1 MSNAEQDIN
10 AFCSAL
16 LGGPDGTGDDRL
28 IGYHLCVWTLPDRV
42 ARWIPAEAPGSIAS
56 VVLELANRQP
66 SAVHAVY
73 IGMGFVPNAVVDRK
87 VREEKQDGKNRRAEA
102 RDIAGIPG
110 LWADIDIAG
119 HGHAKDGLPPD
130 VDAALAIVDSL
141 GVEPTLI
148 IHTGRG
154 IQVWWAFTEPAIFED
169 DAERA
174 DIADLAKSW
183 NMTIKVRAGQWAAG
197 VDSVFDLP
205 RLMRAV
211 GSTNT
216 KGSDGKHGGPPEG
229 HRQVTI
235 IRNTGFTWNPEDFR
249 EFLAGPDAIAAV
261 SAVTPVSGH
270 DAASLDG
277 VDLHAVWRRASSIPS
292 RERGYVPTF
301 VAQMIDVDDTTK
313 LAATWYRRRPEFK
326 DDQSTYD
333 AALTRL
339 LHDAGAPVADQV
351 EALMC
356 HRLAAGGDTDKVN
369 PAKRTDYI
377 ARTVLNVHAMAEK
390 AATDRAEAKAERDVV
405 VNGIAEHAD
414 KPVELAV
421 VPDAPEPDPIVDTT
435 PDILVVETAP
445 PVGLTLVREP
455 APRDTPADTEPDEPE
470 VWGARHPD
478 TVSILGLLDKLLIPE
493 KYRSA
498 GIRTWGMEHRDY
510 GENQKGRLIFEIP
523 DGYGWPG
530 GGPSL
535 YTPGNPLKAEWY
547 PKPMFEGPKGFRA
560 SLERDAMIPS
570 LPVGK
575 NKEEWAAIATE
586 LVGHWQQDS
595 TGADLATTVKDWLL
609 EYLTSHPATTI
620 DGGINGAVD
629 VKRAYMKDTR
639 DWGALGTPCV
649 LFPLPAFIQYVAV
662 QPGGKAHGGR
672 AGKDLTNYLRVR
684 DARPYLNGP
693 DGKLRRRANWWE
705 IDATQ
710 FTMDEWGQ
718 VIESA
723 HEFMVSSE
731 ERRFRSIDGGLA

>member
-28 IGYHLCVWTLPDRV
+28 IGYYLCVWTLPDRV
-42 ARWIPAEAPGSIAS
+42 ARWIPAEVPGSIAS

-73 IGMGFVPNAVVDRK
+73 IGMGFVPTEIVERK
-87 VREEKQDGKNRRAEA
+87 AREEQQDGKKRRAEA

-119 HGHAKDGLPPD
+119 HGHAKDGLPPNL
-130 VDAALAIVDSL
+130 DAALAIVDSL
-141 GVEPTLI
+141 GIEPTLI

-154 IQVWWAFTEPAIFED
+154 IQVWWAFTEPALFEN

-183 NMTIKVRAGQWAAG
+183 NMTIKVRAGEYAAG
-197 VDSVFDLP
+197 VDSVFDLS

-216 KGSDGKHGGPPEG
+216 KGADGKHGGPVEG
-229 HRQVTI
+229 HRPVTI

-261 SAVTPVSGH
+261 SAVVPVSGH
-270 DAASLDG
+270 DAATLDG
-277 VDLHAVWRRASSIPS
+277 VDLNAVWRRATSVASK
-292 RERGYVPTF
+292 ERGYIPAT
-301 VAQMIDVDDTTK
+301 VAAMIDVDDTTK
-313 LAATWYRRRPEFK
+313 LADTWNRKRPEFK

-333 AALTRL
+333 AALIRL
-339 LHDAGAPVADQV
+339 LHDAGVPVAEQV

-369 PAKRTDYI
+369 PSKRTDYI

-390 AATDRAEAKAERDVV
+390 AATERAEAKAERDAITE
-405 VNGIAEHAD
+405 GIAAHRD
-414 KPVELAV
+414 KPVELNTPTA
-421 VPDAPEPDPIVDTT
+421 VPDTPEPDPIVDTV
-435 PDILVVETAP
+435 PDIPADKTGPETA
-445 PVGLTLVREP
+445 LTLVREP
-455 APRDTPADTEPDEPE
+455 EPRDTPVDTEPVD
-470 VWGARHPD
+470 VATWGQRHPD
-478 TVSILGLLDKLLIPE
+478 TVSILGLLDKLLIPQ
-493 KYRSA
+493 KYRDE
-498 GIRTWGMEHRDY
+498 GIRTWGMERRDH

-523 DGYGWPG
+523 TGYSWPG
-530 GGPSL
+530 GGPDI

-560 SLERDAMIPS
+560 SLERDAMIPA

-586 LVGHWQQDS
+586 LVGHWQPDS
-595 TGADLATTVKDWLL
+595 TGADLATTAKNWLL
-609 EYLTSHPATTI
+609 DYLITHPATTS
-620 DGGINGAVD
+620 D
-629 VKRAYMKDTR
+629 VVGVTEKRAYLVSTGG
-639 DWGALGTPCV
+639 WGTLGTPKIV
-649 LFPLPAFIQYVAV
+649 ILFSAFGEYVSA
-662 QPGGKAHGGR
+662 QPGGRQYAGR
-672 AGKDLTNYLRVR
+672 AAKDLISYMRLRDKR
-684 DARPYLNGP
+684 MIMAGA
-693 DGKLRRRANWWE
+693 DGKPKKRSGWWE
-705 IDATQ
+705 IDPTQ
-710 FTMDEWGQ
+710 FSTEEWGQ
-718 VIESA
+718 VLEVA
-723 HEFMVSSE
+723 HEQMMSSE
-731 ERRFRSIDGGLA
+731 ERRLRSIPGGAS

>member
-28 IGYHLCVWTLPDRV
+28 AGYCLCVWTLPDKV
-42 ARWIPAEAPGSIAS
+42 ARWLPANDPEAIAS
-56 VVLELANRQP
+56 LVLELSNRQP

-73 IGMGFVPNAVVDRK
+73 IGMGFVPNAVAEQK
-87 VREEKQDGKNRRAEA
+87 AREEQQDGKKRRAEA

-130 VDAALAIVDSL
+130 RETALAIVDSL
-141 GVEPTLI
+141 GIEPTEI
-148 IHTGRG
+148 IDTGNG
-154 IQVWWAFTEPAIFED
+154 IQVWWAFAEPVIFDD

-174 DIADLAKSW
+174 DIAELAKAW

-197 VDSVFDLP
+197 VDSVFDLS

-211 GSTNT
+211 GSVNT
-216 KGSDGKHGGPPEG
+216 KGPDGKHGGPVDG
-229 HRQVTI
+229 HRPVTI
-235 IRNTGFTWNPEDFR
+235 IRDTGFTWNPEDFR
-249 EFLAGPDAIAAV
+249 DFLADPAAIAAV
-261 SAVTPVSGH
+261 SATTSVSGH

-277 VDLHAVWRRASSIPS
+277 VDLHAVWRRATSIPS
-292 RERGYVPTF
+292 RERGYIPTLI
-301 VAQMIDVDDTTK
+301 AQMIDIDDTTR
-313 LAATWYRRRPEFK
+313 LADTWNRRRPEFK
-326 DDQSTYD
+326 DDQNRYE
-333 AALTRL
+333 AALVRL

-369 PAKRTDYI
+369 PSKRVDYI
-377 ARTVLNVHAMAEK
+377 ARTVLNVRATAEK
-390 AATDRAEAKAERDVV
+390 AATERAETQAQRDIV
-405 VNGIAEHAD
+405 VNGIAELAD
-414 KPVELAV
+414 RPVTLTV
-421 VPDAPEPDPIVDTT
+421 VPDAPEPEPTVDAT
-435 PDILVVETAP
+435 PDIPAVASSPEVA
-445 PVGLTLVREP
+445 LTLVRDRESQ
-455 APRDTPADTEPDEPE
+455 DIPADTEPDEPQI
-470 VWGARHPD
+470 WTARHPD
-478 TVSILGLLDKLLIPE
+478 TASILGLLDKLLIPE
-493 KYRSA
+493 KYRAA
-498 GIRTWGMEHRDY
+498 GVRTWGMEHRDY

-523 DGYGWPG
+523 AGYGWPG

-609 EYLTSHPATTI
+609 EYLTSHPATTVA
-620 DGGINGAVD
+620 GGVNGAVD
-629 VKRAYMKDTR
+629 VKRAFMKDTR
-639 DWGALGTPCV
+639 GWGTLGAPCV

-684 DARPYLNGP
+684 DARPYLIGP
-693 DGKLRRRANWWE
+693 DGKIRRRANWWE

-718 VIESA
+718 IVECA
-723 HEFMVSSE
+723 HEFMTSGE
-731 ERRFRSIDGGLA
+731 ERRLKSIDGGLA